1 MINLL
6 EVIVPATS
14 ANIGPGYDC
23 LGIALD
29 LYNKFYFE
37 EIDSGLIIEE
47 REKEYINENNMV
59 YQSMLYF
66 FEKVKPKKIP
76 KGIKI
81 KIIDD
86 IPICRGLGSSASCII
101 AGLIGANYLSDS
113 NLSKSEILKL
123 ATEIEGHPDN
133 VAPAIY
139 GNMIVSFM
147 EDNKII
153 HDTIKIP
160 ENIHFCAMIPNFK
173 LSTEKSRSVLPKTIN
188 HKDGVFNVSRATL
201 LVTALMNNNQSLLRV
216 ACQDKFHQNY
226 RSPLIKNYDKVVSH
240 ADKLNCLGTFL
251 SGAGPT
257 IMSLVSDDNKEF
269 LSEMNT
275 FLSSL
280 ENQWEI
286 KDLHCDSKGVIVNFI
301 D

>member
-1 MINLL
+1 ML

-23 LGIALD
+23 LGIALN

-37 EIDSGLIIEE
+37 EIDEGIIIENK
-47 REKEYINENNMV
+47 EKEYIDEDNMV

-66 FEKVKPKKIP
+66 FEKVKPSIVP

-81 KIIDD
+81 KIVDD
-86 IPICRGLGSSASCII
+86 IPICRGLGSSATCIV
-101 AGLIGANYLSDS
+101 AGLMGANYLSKS
-113 NLSKSEILKL
+113 NLNKEKILKL

-147 EDNKII
+147 ENEKIY
-153 HDTIKIP
+153 HDTIKVP
-160 ENIHFCAMIPNFK
+160 KHLRFCALIPDFE
-173 LSTEKSRSVLPKTIN
+173 LSTEKARAVLPKTID

-201 LVTALMNNNQSLLRV
+201 LVTAFMNNNLKLLKV
-216 ACQDKFHQNY
+216 ACKDKFHQDY
-226 RSPLIKNYDKVVSH
+226 RSPLIKDYDKIVCYSNN
-240 ADKLNCLGTFL
+240 LNCLGTFL

-257 IMSLVSDDNKEF
+257 IISLTYDDDKYF
-269 LSEMNT
+269 LPKMRSY
-275 FLSSL
+275 LSTL
-280 ENQWEI
+280 DDKWQI
-286 KDLHCDSKGVIVNFI
+286 KDLHCDYNGVVLNVI

>member
-1 MINLL
+1 ML

-23 LGIALD
+23 LGIALN

-37 EIDSGLIIEE
+37 EIDEGIIIENK
-47 REKEYINENNMV
+47 EKEYLNEDNMV

-66 FEKVKPKKIP
+66 FEKVKPSIIP

-81 KIIDD
+81 KIVDE
-86 IPICRGLGSSASCII
+86 IPICRGLGSSATCIV
-101 AGLIGANYLSDS
+101 AGLMGANYLSKS
-113 NLSKSEILKL
+113 NLNKEKILKL

-147 EDNKII
+147 ENEKIY
-153 HDTIKIP
+153 HDTIKVP
-160 ENIHFCAMIPNFK
+160 KHLRFCALIPDFE
-173 LSTEKSRSVLPKTIN
+173 LSTEKARAVLPKTID

-201 LVTALMNNNQSLLRV
+201 LVTAFMNNKLELLKV
-216 ACQDKFHQNY
+216 ACKDRFHQEY
-226 RSPLIKNYDKVVSH
+226 RSTLIKDYNKIVNYSN
-240 ADKLNCLGTFL
+240 KLNCLGTFL

-257 IMSLVSDDNKEF
+257 IMSLTYDDDKYF
-269 LSEMNT
+269 LPKMKSY
-275 FLSSL
+275 LSTL
-280 ENQWEI
+280 DDKWQI
-286 KDLHCDSKGVIVNFI
+286 KDLHCDYNGVVLNII

>member
-1 MINLL
+1 ML

-23 LGIALD
+23 LGIALN

-37 EIDSGLIIEE
+37 EIDEGIIIENK
-47 REKEYINENNMV
+47 EKEYINEDNMV

-66 FEKVKPKKIP
+66 FEKVKPSIIP

-81 KIIDD
+81 KIVDE
-86 IPICRGLGSSASCII
+86 IPICRGLGSSATCIV
-101 AGLIGANYLSDS
+101 AGVMGANYLSKS
-113 NLSKSEILKL
+113 NLNKEEILKL

-147 EDNKII
+147 ENEKIY
-153 HDTIKIP
+153 HDTIKVP
-160 ENIHFCAMIPNFK
+160 KHLRFCALIPDFE
-173 LSTEKSRSVLPKTIN
+173 LSTEKARAVLPKTID
-188 HKDGVFNVSRATL
+188 HKDGVFNISRATL
-201 LVTALMNNNQSLLRV
+201 LVTAFMNNNLELLKV
-216 ACQDKFHQNY
+216 ACKDKFHQEY
-226 RSPLIKNYDKVVSH
+226 RSPLINDYDKIVSYSN
-240 ADKLNCLGTFL
+240 KLNCLGTFL

-257 IMSLVSDDNKEF
+257 IMSLTYDDDKYF
-269 LSEMNT
+269 LPKMKSY
-275 FLSSL
+275 LSTL
-280 ENQWEI
+280 DDKWQI
-286 KDLHCDSKGVIVNFI
+286 KDLHCDYNGVVLNII

>member
-1 MINLL
+1 ML

-23 LGIALD
+23 LGIALN

-37 EIDSGLIIEE
+37 EIDEGIIIENK
-47 REKEYINENNMV
+47 EKEYLNEDNMV

-66 FEKVKPKKIP
+66 FEKVKPSIVP

-81 KIIDD
+81 KIVDE
-86 IPICRGLGSSASCII
+86 IPICRGLGSSATCIV
-101 AGLIGANYLSDS
+101 AGLMGANYLSKL
-113 NLSKSEILKL
+113 NLNKEEILKL

-147 EDNKII
+147 ENEKIY
-153 HDTIKIP
+153 HDTIKVP
-160 ENIHFCAMIPNFK
+160 KHLRFCALIPDFE
-173 LSTEKSRSVLPKTIN
+173 LSTEKARAVLPKTID

-201 LVTALMNNNQSLLRV
+201 LVTAFMNNKLELLKV
-216 ACQDKFHQNY
+216 ACKDRFHQEY
-226 RSPLIKNYDKVVSH
+226 RSPLINDYDKIVSYSN
-240 ADKLNCLGTFL
+240 KLNCLGTFL

-257 IMSLVSDDNKEF
+257 IMSLTYDDDKYF
-269 LSEMNT
+269 LPKMRSY
-275 FLSSL
+275 LSTL
-280 ENQWEI
+280 DDKWQI
-286 KDLHCDSKGVIVNFI
+286 KDLHCDYNGVVLNVI

>member
-1 MINLL
+1 ML

-23 LGIALD
+23 LGIALN

-37 EIDSGLIIEE
+37 EIDEGIIIENK
-47 REKEYINENNMV
+47 EKEYLNEDNMV

-66 FEKVKPKKIP
+66 FEKVKPSIVP

-81 KIIDD
+81 KIVDD
-86 IPICRGLGSSASCII
+86 IPICRGLGSSATCIV
-101 AGLIGANYLSDS
+101 AGLMGANYLSKS
-113 NLSKSEILKL
+113 NLNKEKILKL

-147 EDNKII
+147 ENEKIY
-153 HDTIKIP
+153 HDTIKVP
-160 ENIHFCAMIPNFK
+160 KHLRFCALIPDFE
-173 LSTEKSRSVLPKTIN
+173 LSTEKARAVLPKTID

-201 LVTALMNNNQSLLRV
+201 LVTAFMNNNLELLKV
-216 ACQDKFHQNY
+216 ACKDKFHQEY
-226 RSPLIKNYDKVVSH
+226 RSPLINDYDKIVSYSN
-240 ADKLNCLGTFL
+240 KLNCLGTFL

-257 IMSLVSDDNKEF
+257 IMSLTYDDDKYF
-269 LSEMNT
+269 LPKMKSY
-275 FLSSL
+275 LSTL
-280 ENQWEI
+280 DDKWQI
-286 KDLHCDSKGVIVNFI
+286 KDLHCDYNGVVLNII

>member
-1 MINLL
+1 ML

-23 LGIALD
+23 LGIALN

-37 EIDSGLIIEE
+37 EIDEGIIIENK
-47 REKEYINENNMV
+47 EKEYINEDNMV

-66 FEKVKPKKIP
+66 FEKVKPSIIP

-81 KIIDD
+81 KIVDE
-86 IPICRGLGSSASCII
+86 IPICRGLGSSATCIV
-101 AGLIGANYLSDS
+101 AGLMGANYLSKS
-113 NLSKSEILKL
+113 NLNKEEILKL

-147 EDNKII
+147 ENEKIY
-153 HDTIKIP
+153 HDTIKVP
-160 ENIHFCAMIPNFK
+160 KHLRFCALIPDFE
-173 LSTEKSRSVLPKTIN
+173 LSTEKARAVLPKTID
-188 HKDGVFNVSRATL
+188 HKDGVFNISRATL
-201 LVTALMNNNQSLLRV
+201 LVTAFMNNNLELLKV
-216 ACQDKFHQNY
+216 ACKDKFHQEY
-226 RSPLIKNYDKVVSH
+226 RSPLINDYDKIVSYSN
-240 ADKLNCLGTFL
+240 KLNCLGTFL

-257 IMSLVSDDNKEF
+257 IMSLTYDDDKYF
-269 LSEMNT
+269 LPKMKSY
-275 FLSSL
+275 LSTL
-280 ENQWEI
+280 DDKWQI
-286 KDLHCDSKGVIVNFI
+286 KDLHCDYNGVVLNII

>member
-1 MINLL
+1 ML

-23 LGIALD
+23 LGIALN

-37 EIDSGLIIEE
+37 EIDEGIIIEE
-47 REKEYINENNMV
+47 KEKEYINEDNMV

-66 FEKVKPKKIP
+66 FEKVKPSIIP
-76 KGIKI
+76 KGVKI
-81 KIIDD
+81 KIIDN
-86 IPICRGLGSSASCII
+86 IPICRGLGSSATCII
-101 AGLIGANYLSDS
+101 AGLMGANYLSKS
-113 NLSKSEILKL
+113 NLNKEEILKL

-147 EDNKII
+147 EDEKIYY
-153 HDTIKIP
+153 DTIKVP
-160 ENIHFCAMIPNFK
+160 KNLRFCALIPDFK
-173 LSTEKSRSVLPKTIN
+173 LSTEKARGVLPKTID

-201 LVTALMNNNQSLLRV
+201 LVTAFMNNNLELLKV
-216 ACQDKFHQNY
+216 ACKDKFHQEY
-226 RSPLIKNYDKVVSH
+226 RSPLINDYDKIVTYSN
-240 ADKLNCLGTFL
+240 KLNCLGTFL

-257 IMSLVSDDNKEF
+257 IMSLTSDDDKDFLPDMESYLLSLDNK
-269 LSEMNT
+269 L
-275 FLSSL
+275 
-280 ENQWEI
+280 QI
-286 KDLHCDSKGVIVNFI
+286 KDLHCDYNGVVVNII